1 MTTNV
6 LEKQTFQLEGMGCVA
21 CAQSIETAINKVVG
35 VEECIVN
42 YALSEATVT
51 YNSQQTN
58 VKVIEEAVKKAGY
71 QAYILEN
78 DNNEKEGDNYKSQEK
93 ELANKLIIAAIIS
106 SFLVIT
112 SLPMMT
118 GLPIPFIPH
127 WLHNP
132 WLQLVLTTP
141 VLFWC
146 GQSFFIGAIS
156 ALKHRTSNMNTLV
169 SLGTGAAYFYSLA
182 VTFFPHF
189 FENEGLKA
197 DVYYES
203 AAVIITLILL
213 GRLLEHRAKNQTSE
227 AIKKLLQLDAKTARV
242 IRGDFEQEIPIV
254 EVKIGD
260 FIIVRPGE
268 KIPVDGEIVDGESSI
283 DESMV
288 TGESVAVKKTIG
300 DEVIG
305 ATINKTGSFTFQ
317 ATRIGKDTFLAQ
329 IIELVKQAQNSKAPI
344 QKFADEVTGYFVPI
358 VMIIAVI
365 TFFSWWFFAD
375 NFTLALI
382 ASINVLII
390 ACPCALGLATPT
402 SIMVGTGLGANHGI
416 LIKDAGSLELAH
428 KIKTI
433 VLDKTGTL
441 TVGKP
446 VVTDF
451 ITVNGTESEKEIL
464 NLVAILERNSEHPI
478 AQAIVEYAQKQE
490 INLNSPQNW
499 GVRGAKS
506 QNWENRG
513 AKSQNWEIRVK
524 NTSQV
529 KNFEAISGCGVQGII
544 GHRLVQIG
552 TKIWF
557 RELGIFNSL
566 SKGGWGEFPLP
577 DEIFGKTHAWIAIN
591 GEIMGIIALADAL
604 KVSSLSAVRALQQQD
619 LEVIML
625 TGDNQQT
632 AEKIAHEVGI
642 RRFFAQVRPSEKVA
656 KIREIQQKTG
666 NLVAMVGDGINDAPA
681 LAQADVGFAIGTG
694 TDVAIASSDITLI
707 SGDLQ
712 GIVSAIKLSKE
723 TMKNIKQN
731 LFFAYV
737 YNVIGIPIATGIFY
751 PFFGLLLNPI
761 IAGGAMA
768 FSSVSVVMNAL
779 RLRKFKLLLE
789 IQ

>member
-1 MTTNV
+1 MKTSY
-6 LEKQTFQLEGMGCVA
+6 LEKQTFQLEGMGCVT
-21 CAQSIETAINKVVG
+21 CAKTIETAINKVFG
-35 VEECIVN
+35 VEKSIVN
-42 YALSEATVT
+42 YALSEAIVT
-51 YNSQQTN
+51 YNPQKTDSTIIQ
-58 VKVIEEAVKKAGY
+58 EAVKKAGY
-71 QAYILEN
+71 KAYISEN
-78 DNNEKEGDNYKSQEK
+78 SNKDEEKEKNINQERKLVYKFK
-93 ELANKLIIAAIIS
+93 IAAIIS

-118 GLPIPFIPH
+118 GLSLPFIPH

-132 WLQLVLTTP
+132 WLQLILTTP

-146 GQSFFIGAIS
+146 GKSFFIGAIS

-169 SLGTGAAYFYSLA
+169 SLGTGAAYFYSMA
-182 VTFFPHF
+182 VTLFPTF
-189 FENEGLKA
+189 FENHGLKA

-213 GRLLEHRAKNQTSE
+213 GKLLEHRAKSQTSE
-227 AIKKLLQLDAKTARV
+227 GIKKLLQLEAKTARV
-242 IRGDFEQEIPIV
+242 IREDFEQEIPIV

-260 FIIVRPGE
+260 LIIVRPGE
-268 KIPVDGEIVDGESSI
+268 KIPVDGKIVNGESSI

-288 TGESVAVKKTIG
+288 TGESVTVKKTIHY
-300 DEVIG
+300 DVIG
-305 ATINKTGSFTFQ
+305 ATINQTGSFIFQ
-317 ATRIGKDTFLAQ
+317 ATKIGKDTFLAQ
-329 IIELVKQAQNSKAPI
+329 IVELVKQAQNSKAPI
-344 QKFADEVTGYFVPI
+344 QKLADEITAYFVPI
-358 VMIIAVI
+358 VIIIAVI
-365 TFFSWWFFAD
+365 TFFSWWFFAH
-375 NFTLALI
+375 NLTFALI

-402 SIMVGTGLGANHGI
+402 SIMVATGLGANHGI

-451 ITVNGTESEKEIL
+451 ITVNGTESEKDIL
-464 NLVAILERNSEHPI
+464 TLVAILEHNSEHSI
-478 AQAIVEYAQKQE
+478 AKAIVEYAKKQE
-490 INLNSPQNW
+490 INFNSPQNW
-499 GVRGAKS
+499 EVNEAKS
-506 QNWENRG
+506 LFPISQFKE
-513 AKSQNWEIRVK
+513 AKI
-524 NTSQV
+524 
-529 KNFEAISGCGVQGII
+529 KNFEAISGCGVQGIVGDRKI
-544 GHRLVQIG
+544 QIG

-557 RELGIFNSL
+557 QNLGINTAKLESL
-566 SKGGWGEFPLP
+566 CNNEVF
-577 DEIFGKTHAWIAIN
+577 EKTNAWIAIN
-591 GEIMGIIALADAL
+591 GEIEGLIALSDTL
-604 KVSSLSAVRALQQQD
+604 KDSSKSVIQKLQQQG

-632 AEKIAHEVGI
+632 AQKIASAVGI
-642 RRFFAQVRPSEKVA
+642 RHFFAQVLPSEKIA
-656 KIREIQQKTG
+656 KIKEIQQNTG
-666 NLVAMVGDGINDAPA
+666 KLVAMVGDGINDAPA

-712 GIVSAIKLSKE
+712 GIIAAIKLSKE

-737 YNVIGIPIATGIFY
+737 YNVIGIPIATGILY

-768 FSSVSVVMNAL
+768 FSSVSVVTNAL
-779 RLRKFKLLLE
+779 QLKKIKL
-789 IQ
+789 

>member
-6 LEKQTFQLEGMGCVA
+6 SEKQTFRLEGMGCVA
-21 CAQSIETAINKVVG
+21 CAQTIETAINKVIG
-35 VEECIVN
+35 VEESIVN
-42 YALSEATVT
+42 YALSSATVT

-58 VKVIEEAVKKAGY
+58 VTVIKEAVKKAGY
-71 QAYILEN
+71 QAYVLEN
-78 DNNEKEGDNYKSQEK
+78 ENNDKEGENNKTQEK
-93 ELANKLIIAAIIS
+93 TLVNKLKVAAIIS

-146 GQSFFIGAIS
+146 GQSFFFGAIS

-169 SLGTGAAYFYSLA
+169 SLGTGAAYFYSVA
-182 VTFFPHF
+182 VTLFPHF
-189 FENEGLKA
+189 FENQGLKP

-213 GRLLEHRAKNQTSE
+213 GRLLEHRAKSQTSE
-227 AIKKLLQLDAKTARV
+227 AIQKLLQLDAKTARV
-242 IRGDFEQEIPIV
+242 IRNDFEQDIPII

-329 IIELVKQAQNSKAPI
+329 IIELVKQAQNTKAPI

-358 VMIIAVI
+358 VIIIAVI

-375 NFTLALI
+375 NFTFALI

-451 ITVNGTESEKEIL
+451 ITVNGAESEKEIL
-464 NLVAILERNSEHPI
+464 TLVAILERNSEHPI

-499 GVRGAKS
+499 GGRGAKF
-506 QNWENRG
+506 QNL
-513 AKSQNWEIRVK
+513 EIRVK
-524 NTSQV
+524 NISQV

-544 GHRLVQIG
+544 GDRLVQIG

-557 RELGIFNSL
+557 QELGIFNPSVFDSSFIKRGWGGFSL
-566 SKGGWGEFPLP
+566 S
-577 DEIFGKTHAWIAIN
+577 DEIFNKTNAWIAIN
-591 GEIMGIIALADAL
+591 GEIQGIIALADAL
-604 KVSSLSAVRALQQQD
+604 KVSSKSAVKKLQKQG

-642 RRFFAQVRPSEKVA
+642 RRFFSQVRPSEKAA

-768 FSSVSVVMNAL
+768 FSSVSVVTNAL
-779 RLRKFKLLLE
+779 RLKNFKL
-789 IQ
+789 

>member
-1 MTTNV
+1 MTNKQLEK
-6 LEKQTFQLEGMGCVA
+6 LEKQTLQLEGMGCVA
-21 CAQSIETAINKVVG
+21 CAQTIETAINKIVG
-35 VEECIVN
+35 VKESIVN
-42 YALSEATVT
+42 YALSEATVI

-58 VKVIEEAVKKAGY
+58 ITLIQEAVTKAGY
-71 QAYILEN
+71 QAYILEKHN
-78 DNNEKEGDNYKSQEK
+78 NQQKNEKNKSKEQE
-93 ELANKLIIAAIIS
+93 LVNKFKIAAIIS

-118 GLPIPFIPH
+118 GLNIPFIPH

-146 GQSFFIGAIS
+146 GQSFFVGAIF

-169 SLGTGAAYFYSLA
+169 SLGTGAAYFYSVA
-182 VTFFPHF
+182 VTFFPLF
-189 FENEGLKA
+189 FENQGLKA
-197 DVYYES
+197 EVYYES

-213 GRLLEHRAKNQTSE
+213 GRLLEHQAKNQTSE
-227 AIKKLLQLDAKTARV
+227 AIKKLLQLEAKTARV
-242 IRGDFEQEIPIV
+242 IRDNFEQDIPII
-254 EVKIGD
+254 EVKIND

-268 KIPVDGEIVDGESSI
+268 KIPVDGEIVEGESSI

-288 TGESVAVKKTIG
+288 TGESMAVKKTIG

-305 ATINKTGSFTFQ
+305 ATINQTGSFKFK

-329 IIELVKQAQNSKAPI
+329 IVELVKQAQNTKAPI

-358 VMIIAVI
+358 VMIIATI
-365 TFFSWWFFAD
+365 TFLSWWFFAD

-451 ITVNGTESEKEIL
+451 ITVNGTESEKDIL
-464 NLVAILERNSEHPI
+464 TFIAILEHNSEHPI
-478 AQAIVEYAQKQE
+478 ASAIVEYAQKQE
-490 INLNSPQNW
+490 INLNSPSSNYK
-499 GVRGAKS
+499 V
-506 QNWENRG
+506 NH
-513 AKSQNWEIRVK
+513 
-524 NTSQV
+524 
-529 KNFEAISGCGVQGII
+529 FEAISGCGVQGII
-544 GHRLVQIG
+544 GDRLLQIG

-557 RELGIFNSL
+557 QELGINTIKLESLCHNDIFN
-566 SKGGWGEFPLP
+566 
-577 DEIFGKTHAWIAIN
+577 KTNAWIAIN
-591 GEIMGIIALADAL
+591 GEIMGLIALADAL
-604 KVSSLSAVRALQQQD
+604 KNSSLEAVRALQQQG

-632 AEKIAHEVGI
+632 AEKIASEVGI
-642 RRFFAQVRPSEKVA
+642 RRFFAQVLPKDKTA
-656 KIREIQQKTG
+656 KIREIQQQTG
-666 NLVAMVGDGINDAPA
+666 KLVAMVGDGINDAPA

-712 GIVSAIKLSKE
+712 GIVSAIKLSKA

-731 LFFAYV
+731 LFFAYI
-737 YNVIGIPIATGIFY
+737 YNVIGIPIATGMFY
-751 PFFGLLLNPI
+751 PFSGLLLNPI
-761 IAGGAMA
+761 IAGAAMA
-768 FSSVSVVMNAL
+768 FSSVSVVTNAL
-779 RLRKFKLLLE
+779 RLRRIKL
-789 IQ
+789 